1 MREVPLQPSAQL
13 LRSAASL
20 SFALA
25 VSFSVCADPTPDA
38 RQIVSDLEARF
49 DSFSSLSFEV
59 SRTTRKSDQSQA
71 DKWVFTYKKPDKL
84 RIDYLEPH
92 KRTIVASATEL
103 VEYIPQLK
111 KAMKTDLRETPESD
125 RSKIIARSTAPVA
138 LMGLRLDTIGGSN
151 PAELSPTLVGEE
163 TIDGAKTYRIE
174 LRTEAKQAVG
184 NEATAWIDPLRQ
196 VLVRSEARDE
206 RGNMLFSTEAGR
218 FREIEEDV
226 WFPGLIEVRKY
237 GSSSTTETCRLRNI
251 QVNMPVPD
259 TVFSVELPENTEL
272 TIVEGR

>member
-1 MREVPLQPSAQL
+1 MREFPLQPSAQL
-13 LRSAASL
+13 LRSAAAL
-20 SFALA
+20 SFVLA

-59 SRTTRKSDQSQA
+59 SRTTRTSDQSQA

-103 VEYIPQLK
+103 VEYIPQLE
-111 KAMKTDLRETPESD
+111 KAMKTDLRATPEAD

-138 LMGLRLDTIGGSN
+138 IMGLRLDTIGGAN

-163 TIDGAKTYRIE
+163 TIDGSKTYRIE
-174 LRTEAKQAVG
+174 LRTEAKQAAG

-251 QVNMPVPD
+251 QVNTPVPD
-259 TVFSVELPENTEL
+259 TVFRVELPENTEL
-272 TIVEGR
+272 TVVEGR